1 MPSQIELYEEMSR
14 LSSRMA
20 AAARASDW
28 EHLIELERTIRS
40 LRDALLAIADED
52 SEAATDLARK
62 HGLIQRI
69 LDDDAEVRRHTEPWM
84 ERIALLPR
92 RWRAAS
98 RTASGAYAANPGE
111 SLNPGCAVSLACAPS
126 RRAASPP
133 AGASR
138 FP

>member
-28 EHLIELERTIRS
+28 EHLIELERGIRS
-40 LRDALLAIADED
+40 LRDALLAIADD
-52 SEAATDLARK
+52 GSEAATDLARK

-84 ERIALLPR
+84 ERIFYFLGNGWPR
-92 RWRAAS
+92 REAQRAS
-98 RTASGAYAANPGE
+98 TTEPGE
-111 SLNPGCAVSLACAPS
+111 ST
-126 RRAASPP
+126 AA
-133 AGASR
+133 G
-138 FP
+138 